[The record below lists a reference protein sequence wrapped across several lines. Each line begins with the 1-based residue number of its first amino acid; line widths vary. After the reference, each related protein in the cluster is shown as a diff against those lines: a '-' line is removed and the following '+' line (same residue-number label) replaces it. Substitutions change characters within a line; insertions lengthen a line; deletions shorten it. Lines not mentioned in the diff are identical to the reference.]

1 MSFSQFQGSLLS
13 DLSWT
18 RSHVASRPGS
28 WFTLHILV
36 FHANLAI
43 QIHHRVE
50 ARTVS
55 CWRSLYDLLTHILV
69 SQPAHLDVSRA
80 RSEIASVIR
89 TVAYFCRVQQACM
102 CVFSFSSCPIRSIIS
117 IALAEY
123 RRVAVNLQTL
133 LTPIQTHRA
142 LDFTTF

>member
-1 MSFSQFQGSLLS
+1 MFFSQFYSGSLLS
-13 DLSWT
+13 DLSRT

-28 WFTLHILV
+28 RFTLHILV
-36 FHANLAI
+36 FHANRAI

-69 SQPAHLDVSRA
+69 SQPAHLYVSRA

-89 TVAYFCRVQQACM
+89 TVACFCHVQQACM

-123 RRVAVNLQTL
+123 RRVAVSFQTL
-133 LTPIQTHRA
+133 LTLI
-142 LDFTTF
+142 